1 MQSFLGIK
9 LNGQKNSRCAVC
21 KVEIEVKGS
30 VLDTMEHVDKQYTE
44 SMRKL
49 LANVD

>member
-1 MQSFLGIK
+1 M
-9 LNGQKNSRCAVC
+9 C

-30 VLDTMEHVDKQYTE
+30 VLDTMEHMDKQYTE

-49 LANVD
+49 LRMGALAVRFASTNKVFGHR